1 MQYIMK
7 KITLLLL
14 FLASTTFQME
24 AQTTFDGSQAYG
36 RMTNFVYDATVQNRI
51 YASTL
56 GKHIMVSED
65 NGLNWTVFYTLPYFN
80 YDGEIKNLR
89 LTKNNTALSFAEFY
103 APGSSLNRITVIDLQ
118 TKQTIRQYNMP
129 SIAVTSF
136 NDYSLIDNEA
146 LDTLVYLSKG
156 DGEDKVV
163 YTHDGGTN
171 WSIVFDATDHTG
183 VLINDV
189 QLDPNNGQR
198 IFIARNNGPGA
209 VKGGLLIS
217 NDGGQSWTE
226 TLSGLI
232 LQSVAINP
240 ANSNDIFAGS
250 GVLWTTPA
258 QSQALYRSL
267 DGGATWT
274 SLPITWEQWSDI
286 GPLKNFN
293 GYIFNAGDPN
303 NIIILEE
310 DQILITHDN
319 GATWENNV
327 YPGGPVPEI
336 SHYYYGTGGTIN
348 PFNNND
354 VFINNGMYPL
364 KSVDGGTTTT
374 IVPNPFFTVT
384 GDVNIVDMPAQEHLY
399 YGARWG
405 YIHRDQQT
413 NIETPTDVL
422 SIGEVPNGQ
431 GSYRMYTDA
440 KLPGRVYTYTPGF
453 SGNLIQV
460 SDDHGTTKTDI
471 YTTYQGLFAAC
482 TDPTTPTV
490 GWFSFFDGVNAYL
503 RKIDFTDVNNV
514 VVTEITLPENED
526 YLQALHIDA
535 SGTIRMTVGNKMY
548 RSTDSGTTW
557 TAITDGL
564 EGLELPNIGIK
575 LVQNPMNAQQFSLA
589 ASDGIYTSVDN
600 GDSWTKIYDGF
611 VNTVNHSDKTNG
623 HIVAVVQTTVMEA
636 PKVLY
641 SSDGGINW
649 NQNLSATLY
658 DAIISSSAV
667 KFHDE
672 TADVYLASSDLGL
685 LKQTV
690 SFSTLGT
697 PGFENP
703 TATFALYP
711 NPSRGTVTV
720 KWPNGNSA
728 IALKVYSI
736 TGQEVMT
743 TVNQDTLDISRL
755 SNGVYLV
762 KATDTSGNT
771 TTQRLIKY

>member
-51 YASTL
+51 YATTL
-56 GKHIMVSED
+56 SKHIMVSED

-80 YDGEIKNLR
+80 YDGKIKNLR

-103 APGSSLNRITVIDLQ
+103 GHGSSLNRITVIDLQ
-118 TKQTIRQYNMP
+118 TKQTIKQYNMP
-129 SIAVTSF
+129 SIAVTNF

-146 LDTLVYLSKG
+146 LDTLVYLSRG
-156 DGEDKVV
+156 DAGDKVV
-163 YTHDGGTN
+163 YTNDGGTN
-171 WSIVFDATDHTG
+171 WSIVFDAADHTG

-198 IFIARNNGPGA
+198 IFMARNNGPGA

-226 TLSGLI
+226 TLNGLI

-250 GVLWTTPA
+250 GVLWSTPT

-274 SLPITWEQWSDI
+274 SLPITWEQWSDM

-319 GATWENNV
+319 GVTWENNV
-327 YPGGPVPEI
+327 YPGGPNHSI
-336 SHYYYGTGGTIN
+336 SHYYSGTGGTIN
-348 PFNNND
+348 PFNNNE

-364 KSVDGGTTTT
+364 KSIDGGTTTT
-374 IVPNPFFTVT
+374 ILPNPFFSAV
-384 GDVNIVDMPAQEHLY
+384 GNVNVVDLPGQEHLY

-405 YIHRDQQT
+405 YVYRDQLT

-422 SIGEVPNGQ
+422 PIDYVPIGSG
-431 GSYRMYTDA
+431 GYTMYTDP
-440 KLPGRVYTYTPGF
+440 KIPGRLYTYHSGF
-453 SGNLIQV
+453 SGNTLKV
-460 SDDHGTTKTDI
+460 SNDHGITKTD
-471 YTTYQGLFAAC
+471 LLKVFANLSAAV
-482 TDPTTPTV
+482 TDPTNPNI
-490 GWFSFFDGVNAYL
+490 GWFSFYSGVASL
-503 RKIDFTDVNNV
+503 KKIDFTDPSNV
-514 VVTEITLPENED
+514 VITQITLPENDD
-526 YLQALHIDA
+526 YLQGLHVDA

-548 RSTDSGTTW
+548 RSTDGGTTW

-564 EGLELPNIGIK
+564 EGFELPNIGLR
-575 LVQNPMNAQQFSLA
+575 LVQNPLDEQQFTLA
-589 ASDGIYTSVDN
+589 ASDGIYTSVNN

-649 NQNLSATLY
+649 DQNLSATLY

-672 TADVYLASSDLGL
+672 TADIYLASSDLGL

-697 PGFENP
+697 PGFKNP
-703 TATFALYP
+703 TATFTLYP

-720 KWPNGNSA
+720 KWPNGNNA
-728 IALKVYSI
+728 TALKVYSI

-743 TVNQDTLDISRL
+743 TTNQDILDISGL

-762 KATDTSGNT
+762 KATDSTGST